1 MSKDNNE
8 PTDNTNTDCGPGSSE
23 VSVGNSEL
31 EAPRKPRSA
40 AQIAAF
46 AKARAKRAENMASKN
61 IGKTPPSTP
70 CGAPSPSSQ
79 GAQGTISEKKPR
91 KPRSDKGKSRGY
103 LVRQP
108 RQIKEREQP
117 DSDSDDDVGVDSRVA
132 YSYYNQFVI
141 V

>member
-1 MSKDNNE
+1 MSKDGE
-8 PTDNTNTDCGPGSSE
+8 PTDSTNTDCGPGNSE
-23 VSVGNSEL
+23 VSLGSSEF

-46 AKARAKRAENMASKN
+46 EKARAKRAENMASKN
-61 IGKTPPSTP
+61 KLKTTPSTP

-79 GAQGTISEKKPR
+79 GAQGTISEKNKPR

-132 YSYYNQFVI
+132 SYYNQFVI